1 MRQKEKFLDIPQ
13 LMARHH
19 LKSRQT
25 SAKRMKEMRGRLDTR
40 QMPVPLS
47 AVEAWDRSRT
57 VRPAEEIRREM
68 MMNRLKRRGA

>member
-1 MRQKEKFLDIPQ
+1 MRQAEQFLDIPQ

-40 QMPVPLS
+40 PMLVPLS
-47 AVEAWDRSRT
+47 AVEAWERERDAT
-57 VRPAEEIRREM
+57 PTAQIRAAMR
-68 MMNRLKRRGA
+68 RLRQR